1 MYNEIE
7 TEFAPRFEG
16 TTLDFMT
23 NYNIAVSRVAH
34 YRDDTIIKSA
44 VRSIL
49 SEVLAE
55 YARSQGHTKVGRIL
69 RFISRIFAPIIKVFK
84 G

>member
-7 TEFAPRFEG
+7 TEFAPQFEG
-16 TTLDFMT
+16 TALDFMT
-23 NYNIAVSRVAH
+23 NYNMAVSRVAH
-34 YRDDTIIKSA
+34 YRDDTIIKNA

-84 G
+84 

>member
-7 TEFAPRFEG
+7 TEFAPKFEALG
-16 TTLDFMT
+16 IDFMSEYLLAT
-23 NYNIAVSRVAH
+23 HRVRGYHPDIAKNA
-34 YRDDTIIKSA
+34 IK
-44 VRSIL
+44 SIL

-55 YARSQGHTKVGRIL
+55 YSRSQGHTKVGRIL

-84 G
+84 